1 MSLQL
6 SDGLKTQNTHEMIKR
21 IRKYILLALAAVA
34 LAIPAQGATNKWEVL
49 KAERSDAKTVVKETE
64 MEIKTASS
72 TIIVTANHSVQIKV
86 FTILGRLVNNE
97 TLPPG
102 TNQLT
107 LPAHGVYIVKIG
119 NLTCKVAV

>member
-1 MSLQL
+1 M
-6 SDGLKTQNTHEMIKR
+6 LKTLAKQRIGMYR
-21 IRKYILLALAAVA
+21 LIRKYLMLLLVAVF
-34 LAIPAQGATNKWEVL
+34 LAIPAEGASNKWEVL

-64 MEIKTASS
+64 IEIKTASS
-72 TIIVTANHSVQIKV
+72 TIIVTSNHSVQIKV
-86 FTILGRLVNNE
+86 FTILGRLLNNE
-97 TLPPG
+97 TLPAG